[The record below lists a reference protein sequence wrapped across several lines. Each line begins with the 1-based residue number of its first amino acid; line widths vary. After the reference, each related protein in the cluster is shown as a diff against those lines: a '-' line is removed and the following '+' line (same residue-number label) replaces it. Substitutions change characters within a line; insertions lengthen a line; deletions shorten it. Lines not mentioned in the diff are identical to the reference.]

1 MKKIIRRKLIIN
13 IILSALG
20 VIAIPLIPIGFVFKQ
35 PWISFISIAIV
46 AFDFYG
52 LPFFWINFGS
62 NIKVNRIYN
71 AIEDEHLYNIND
83 INKYTQIN
91 AKEIQEGVKKL
102 IEKQILKGYLF
113 DGNELTLNQRSKL
126 KKNEFILVCPFCG
139 GKKISYFV
147 DEDKYICDYCGSN
160 FEK

>member
-62 NIKVNRIYN
+62 NIKLNRIYN
-71 AIEDEHLYNIND
+71 AIEDEHLYNINE

-139 GKKISYFV
+139 GKKISYFD
-147 DEDKYICDYCGSN
+147 DEDKYICDYCGSS
-160 FEK
+160 FKK

>member
-20 VIAIPLIPIGFVFKQ
+20 VVAIPLIPIGFVFKQ

-46 AFDFYG
+46 TFDFYG

-62 NIKVNRIYN
+62 SIKLNRIFN
-71 AIEDEHLYNIND
+71 AIEVEHLYSVND
-83 INKYTQIN
+83 INKYTQIDEN
-91 AKEIQEGVKKL
+91 EVRNEIKKL

-113 DGNELTLNQRSKL
+113 DNNELTLNQRAKL
-126 KKNEFILVCPFCG
+126 KEFEFILICPFCG
-139 GKKISYFV
+139 GKKVSYL
-147 DEDKYICDYCGSN
+147 ENEEKYVCEYCDAT
-160 FEK
+160 FKK

>member
-1 MKKIIRRKLIIN
+1 MFIFMKKIIRRKLIIN

-52 LPFFWINFGS
+52 LPFFWINFES
-62 NIKVNRIYN
+62 NIKLNRIYN

-83 INKYTQIN
+83 ISEYTQIN
-91 AKEIQEGVKKL
+91 AKEIQ
-102 IEKQILKGYLF
+102 
-113 DGNELTLNQRSKL
+113 
-126 KKNEFILVCPFCG
+126 
-139 GKKISYFV
+139 
-147 DEDKYICDYCGSN
+147 
-160 FEK
+160 

>member
-139 GKKISYFV
+139 GKKISYFD
-147 DEDKYICDYCGSN
+147 DEDKYICDYCG
-160 FEK
+160 

>member
-139 GKKISYFV
+139 GKKISYFD
-147 DEDKYICDYCGSN
+147 DENKYICDYCGSS
-160 FEK
+160 FKK

>member
-1 MKKIIRRKLIIN
+1 MFIFMKKIIRRKLIIN

-113 DGNELTLNQRSKL
+113 DGNELSSSTAL
-126 KKNEFILVCPFCG
+126 
-139 GKKISYFV
+139 
-147 DEDKYICDYCGSN
+147 
-160 FEK
+160 

>member
-139 GKKISYFV
+139 GKKISYFD
-147 DEDKYICDYCGSN
+147 DEDKYICDYCGSS
-160 FEK
+160 FKK